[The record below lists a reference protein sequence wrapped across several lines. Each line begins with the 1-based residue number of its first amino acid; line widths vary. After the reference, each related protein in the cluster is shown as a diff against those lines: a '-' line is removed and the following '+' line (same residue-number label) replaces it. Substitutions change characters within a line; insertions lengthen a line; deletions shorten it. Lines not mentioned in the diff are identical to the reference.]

1 MSKYKEL
8 AKNTGT
14 FALANFSSK
23 ILIFLLVP
31 IYTKVLTTTEYG
43 FYDLV
48 YTTIQLL
55 VPILTLNIS
64 EAVMRFL
71 MKEDVSKKSVFSI
84 AILDIFLGSIIFCLL
99 LLVNQIFSLSE
110 LISQYSIYI
119 MAIFAFYTLNNFL
132 IQYSKGIDKIG
143 VTAISGVISAAVM
156 LSMNILLLVV
166 LNWGLLGFFI
176 ANICGY
182 VIPCVYIIVKL
193 KLWDLFELKID
204 RSLQWEMI
212 YYTLPLILNTLSWWV
227 NNTSDR
233 YIITVIIGIQ
243 ASAIISVAYKIPQI
257 FSTISAIFIQSWQ
270 ISAIKIQEEKE
281 GNTFISKMLLYYNAL
296 LLIIASGIILF
307 VKPISNIL
315 FGASFY
321 SAWTLVPFLII
332 SSLFNAISGYIG
344 AIMGAKMDTK
354 NIAKSALVGMIA
366 NVFLNIVLTFL
377 MGLQGITISTMIASF
392 LIFYMRKDSVEEIA
406 PETYRAIYL
415 SWFLLVVEA
424 SLLVYID
431 FIIGATLVTLINLFL
446 LKDTLKPL
454 CLKLLKGFK

>member
-1 MSKYKEL
+1 
-8 AKNTGT
+8 
-14 FALANFSSK
+14 
-23 ILIFLLVP
+23 
-31 IYTKVLTTTEYG
+31 LTTTEYG

-119 MAIFAFYTLNNFL
+119 MVIFAFYTLNNFL

-431 FIIGATLVTLINLFL
+431 F
-446 LKDTLKPL
+446 
-454 CLKLLKGFK
+454 

>member
-1 MSKYKEL
+1 
-8 AKNTGT
+8 
-14 FALANFSSK
+14 
-23 ILIFLLVP
+23 
-31 IYTKVLTTTEYG
+31 
-43 FYDLV
+43 
-48 YTTIQLL
+48 
-55 VPILTLNIS
+55 
-64 EAVMRFL
+64 
-71 MKEDVSKKSVFSI
+71 
-84 AILDIFLGSIIFCLL
+84 
-99 LLVNQIFSLSE
+99 
-110 LISQYSIYI
+110 
-119 MAIFAFYTLNNFL
+119 AFYTLNNFL

-431 FIIGATLVTLINLFL
+431 F
-446 LKDTLKPL
+446 
-454 CLKLLKGFK
+454 

>member
-1 MSKYKEL
+1 KYKEL

-119 MAIFAFYTLNNFL
+119 MVIFAFYTLNNFL

-204 RSLQWEMI
+204 RSLQW
-212 YYTLPLILNTLSWWV
+212 
-227 NNTSDR
+227 
-233 YIITVIIGIQ
+233 
-243 ASAIISVAYKIPQI
+243 
-257 FSTISAIFIQSWQ
+257 
-270 ISAIKIQEEKE
+270 
-281 GNTFISKMLLYYNAL
+281 
-296 LLIIASGIILF
+296 
-307 VKPISNIL
+307 
-315 FGASFY
+315 
-321 SAWTLVPFLII
+321 
-332 SSLFNAISGYIG
+332 
-344 AIMGAKMDTK
+344 
-354 NIAKSALVGMIA
+354 
-366 NVFLNIVLTFL
+366 
-377 MGLQGITISTMIASF
+377 
-392 LIFYMRKDSVEEIA
+392 
-406 PETYRAIYL
+406 
-415 SWFLLVVEA
+415 
-424 SLLVYID
+424 
-431 FIIGATLVTLINLFL
+431 
-446 LKDTLKPL
+446 
-454 CLKLLKGFK
+454 

>member
-1 MSKYKEL
+1 
-8 AKNTGT
+8 TGT

-119 MAIFAFYTLNNFL
+119 MVIFAFYTLNNFL

-431 FIIGATLVTLINLFL
+431 FIIGATLVTLI
-446 LKDTLKPL
+446 
-454 CLKLLKGFK
+454 

>member
-1 MSKYKEL
+1 
-8 AKNTGT
+8 
-14 FALANFSSK
+14 
-23 ILIFLLVP
+23 
-31 IYTKVLTTTEYG
+31 YTKVLTTTEYG

-119 MAIFAFYTLNNFL
+119 MVIFAFYTLNNFL

-431 FIIGATLVTLINLFL
+431 FIIGATLVT
-446 LKDTLKPL
+446 
-454 CLKLLKGFK
+454 